1 MKTILI
7 FLLTFNIILSNSTLC
22 QKKIG
27 VVLSGGGAKA
37 FAHIGVLKAL
47 EENKIPLDYIV
58 GTSSGA
64 LIGAL
69 YASGYSPE
77 EIEDYVLSELFQLAS
92 SGKIKRNQNFL
103 LNKQEPN
110 AKMFGMS
117 FSKENFL
124 KKSLPTNFTSSHL
137 LDFEMMHLLGKS
149 NFYNNNF
156 DSLFIPFRCVASDI
170 SKKESVIFKEG
181 KLNEAVRASITYP
194 FYLRPI
200 KVNDILMFDGGLYNN
215 FPSNIL
221 EHTFNTDYIIGSNV
235 GYNADPPNENE
246 IISQIINMLAFHSNY
261 DLPHKKGCL
270 IQTDTKISTFDFKDV
285 EQAIIDGYN
294 TALKKI
300 EVIKRNI
307 KTEIKKVEISKKRRE
322 YRENNIPITISSV
335 KINNPNKKLTSLSK
349 AILKEKKSEILS
361 LSELEKRYFR
371 LYSIPQ
377 IDFIFPTLELKRDST
392 YNLNLNINKAKEI
405 KIDVGGHISSRS
417 VNTGYVGVSYQTIG
431 KIATKTELSSYFGK
445 FYGSGKA
452 KFTVEIPRVYP
463 ISASTYF
470 VLNRWDYF
478 KSFATFFED
487 VNPSYV
493 VQEEMYAG
501 VKINHPLGNN
511 IKSTLDARIF
521 NTEDNYYQT
530 NEFNNQDTSDM
541 TKFNGSSII
550 WSITQNS
557 LNRKQFS
564 NSGHYFNTS
573 VRYVSGRE
581 NTIFG
586 STNNSSNNSLKY
598 HDWFNF
604 GFEFQS
610 FVINQPILHI
620 GFEGQIQYSTQS
632 LFNNMT
638 ATTLSTPEFNLV
650 PDARTFIL
658 REYRSPQFAAIG
670 INTIFTIFKKFD
682 LRIDSYIYQP
692 FMQITINNGELEQ
705 SNSFNGTTYMNSTSI
720 VYNSFI
726 GPIRLTLNYFPE
738 QIQPLSL
745 QFSIGYVLFND
756 RAIR

>member
-7 FLLTFNIILSNSTLC
+7 FLLTFNIIISHSLLS

-47 EENKIPLDYIV
+47 EENNIPVDYIV
-58 GTSSGA
+58 GTSSGG

-69 YASGYSPE
+69 YASGYSPK
-77 EIEDYVLSELFQLAS
+77 EIEDYVLSELFQIAS

-103 LNKQEPN
+103 LHKQEPN

-117 FSKENFL
+117 FSKEKFL
-124 KKSLPTNFTSSHL
+124 KKSLPTNFTSSNL

-215 FPSNIL
+215 FPTNIL
-221 EHTFNTDYIIGSNV
+221 ENTFNPDYIIGSNV
-235 GYNADPPNENE
+235 GYNADPPDENE
-246 IISQIINMLAFHSNY
+246 ILSQIINMLAFHSNY
-261 DLPHKKGCL
+261 NLPENKGCL
-270 IQTDTKISTFDFKDV
+270 IQTDTRISTFDFKDV

-294 TALKKI
+294 TAINKI
-300 EVIKRNI
+300 DLI
-307 KTEIKKVEISKKRRE
+307 KTNIEREITKQEISKKRKE
-322 YRENNIPITISSV
+322 YKNKNIPITISSV
-335 KINNPNKKLTSLSK
+335 KINNPNKKLNSLSK
-349 AILKEKKSEILS
+349 SILKEKKSEILS
-361 LSELEKRYFR
+361 LNELEKRYFR

-377 IDFIFPTLELKRDST
+377 IDFVFPTLDLKKDST
-392 YNLNLNINKAKEI
+392 YNLNININKAKEI

-417 VNTGYVGVSYQTIG
+417 VNTGYIGVSYQTIG

-452 KFTVEIPRVYP
+452 TFTIEFPRVYP
-463 ISASTYF
+463 TSASSYF

-501 VKINHPLGNN
+501 IKINHPLGNN
-511 IKSTLDARIF
+511 IKSTLDGRIF

-530 NEFNNQDTSDM
+530 SQFNNQDTSDI

-564 NSGHYFNTS
+564 NSGHYFKTS
-573 VRYVSGRE
+573 IRYVNGRE

-598 HDWFNF
+598 HDWFNI

-610 FVINQPILHI
+610 FVINQPTFHF
-620 GFEGQIQYSTQS
+620 GFQGQIQYSTQS
-632 LFNNMT
+632 LFNNFT
-638 ATTLSTPEFNLV
+638 ATVLSTPEFNLV
-650 PDARTFIL
+650 PDAGTYL
-658 REYRSPQFAAIG
+658 LKEYRSPQFAAIG

-692 FMQITINNGELEQ
+692 FMQIINNNGNVDKSYLL
-705 SNSFNGTTYMNSTSI
+705 NGTTYMNSSSI

-738 QIQPLSL
+738 QIQPFSF
-745 QFSIGYVLFND
+745 QFSLGYVLFND